1 MIQCTFIQNVVTIN
15 CNPFFCQHYRI
26 LNLTNQLLTSSL
38 LTFFDK
44 CHLSPMESISFL
56 FTGLEG
62 CLIYLLVL
70 EHYLL
75 HLKAVLSWSVLL
87 QCCIQILAT
96 CMIVHCAC
104 CSLYFFLFLLDFLMV
119 LVATLLSERGD
130 FITGTPLR
138 QRKLFF
144 LRWQLFN
151 LQIFLIS
158 VRIKEKETVEA
169 VKVGY

>member
-1 MIQCTFIQNVVTIN
+1 MIQCTFIQNVVNIN

-26 LNLTNQLLTSSL
+26 LNLTNQPHTSSL

-62 CLIYLLVL
+62 YLIYLLVL
-70 EHYLL
+70 EHQLL
-75 HLKAVLSWSVLL
+75 NLKAVLSWSVLL

-96 CMIVHCAC
+96 YMIVHCTC
-104 CSLYFFLFLLDFLMV
+104 CSLYFFLFVLDFLMV
-119 LVATLLSERGD
+119 LVAKLLSERGD
-130 FITGTPLR
+130 FITGTLLR

-144 LRWQLFN
+144 F
-151 LQIFLIS
+151 
-158 VRIKEKETVEA
+158 
-169 VKVGY
+169 KVATF